1 VRYYVAK
8 TTQREQERLK
18 DMVKKF
24 GFTPEP
30 AGAAAREQLQPAL

>member
-1 VRYYVAK
+1 MRPFGALAA
-8 TTQREQERLK
+8 LK

-30 AGAAAREQLQPAL
+30 VGAAAREQLQPARR